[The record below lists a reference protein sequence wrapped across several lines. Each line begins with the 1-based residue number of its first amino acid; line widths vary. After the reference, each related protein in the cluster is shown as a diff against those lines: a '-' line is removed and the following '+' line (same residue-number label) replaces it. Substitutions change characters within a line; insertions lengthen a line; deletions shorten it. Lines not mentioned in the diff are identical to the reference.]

1 MFNSVGSTLRLVDLS
16 MRRKRYIF
24 EVHMRWPDPFPYR
37 PYLYAVKR
45 KLRLLH
51 EYGAMKYFRGKHD

>member
-1 MFNSVGSTLRLVDLS
+1 
-16 MRRKRYIF
+16 
-24 EVHMRWPDPFPYR
+24 MRWPDPFPYR